1 MPQGVYVDSRNNVRV
16 VEVGPPGPPGFGGS
30 GGGPSGPSEL
40 LPITM
45 SRLVPFVGW
54 SQMSVP
60 FNTMAWFGH
69 RIGLAFASMPIMG
82 YAAETIMTPAPIYTA
97 RVAETLNFKI
107 SAFGANFED
116 DTFPEGAK
124 LRVVMV
130 SRMINGDDPHTETI
144 LGTRDLGSLS
154 FASPPGADV
163 DFEEIIDEYTMQFEI
178 ELAANEAIG
187 AFRMDVLTE
196 DEAPWPDDDFFNT
209 LGLLRTS
216 LWKGSPDAK
225 AQVNP
230 YLASTWLGQQVTTAM
245 ATAYN
250 MSVVNGTVM
259 LATGSGLIGTA
270 IDLDEVEGVTSPG
283 NATFMLE
290 PFEDEA
296 DPDGVSVRWRA
307 SRLAVDSPPV
317 AGTDVLRL
325 IDVPDFTSDGLR
337 MLVPSV
343 NKQSVAE
350 GTVVNPGEAG
360 IYEITDLDGTMSS
373 FSFSWGNVP
382 AGFVAAPLVVVHGP
396 STGMNNIVVNGSDST
411 AVSHVISA
419 GEKWV
424 IKSLVSHKD
433 PSESPD
439 VGVVSVDFIKIQS
452 APSVLAEYPE
462 VPKTRLSSVG
472 LAGGKVPIDASV
484 AWLDVAD
491 GSEIEFENP
500 GEGKYAIFEFQYTTG
515 ASGEG
520 YRIENANHYQGGTT
534 ASPGTMLANSL
545 YHWRVMVVGTESGPP
560 ASDFAGI
567 DVP

>member
-40 LPITM
+40 LPLTM

-54 SQMSVP
+54 TQIGMP
-60 FNTMAWFGH
+60 FNTVAWFGY
-69 RIGLAFASMPIMG
+69 RLGVAFASMPIIG
-82 YAAETIMTPAPIYTA
+82 QVAETVMPAPIYTA
-97 RVAETLNFKI
+97 RVAETLNFKV
-107 SAFGANFED
+107 SAFGANFTND
-116 DTFPEGAK
+116 IFPEGAK
-124 LRVVMV
+124 LRLVMT
-130 SRMINGDDPHTETI
+130 SWSPGAQPAETI
-144 LGTRDLGSLS
+144 LGTRNLGTLD
-154 FASPPGADV
+154 FTGPPGADI
-163 DFEEIIDEYTMQFEI
+163 DFEELIDEYTMQFEI
-178 ELAANEAIG
+178 ELAANETILAL
-187 AFRMDVLTE
+187 RMDVLTE
-196 DEAPWPDDDFFNT
+196 DEEPWPDDDVTNT
-209 LGLLRTS
+209 LALIRTS
-216 LWKGSPDAK
+216 LWRGSPDAK

-230 YLASTWLGQQVTTAM
+230 YLASTWLGQQFTTAM
-245 ATAYN
+245 GTVYN
-250 MSVVNGTVM
+250 TSLINGTVM
-259 LATGSGLIGTA
+259 LAIGSGLIGTA
-270 IDLDEVEGVTSPG
+270 IDLDEVEGVTPLG
-283 NATFMLE
+283 NATFMFE
-290 PFEDEA
+290 PFEDEE

-307 SRLAVDSPPV
+307 SRLAVDAPPV

-325 IDVPDFTSDGLR
+325 MDVPDFTPDGLR

-360 IYEITDLDGTMSS
+360 IYEISDLDGSMSS
-373 FSFSWGNVP
+373 FSFSWGNVA
-382 AGFVAAPLVVVHGP
+382 AGFVATPLVVVHGP

-411 AVSHVISA
+411 AVSRVISA

-439 VGVVSVDFIKIQS
+439 VGVISVDFIKIQS
-452 APSVLAEYPE
+452 APSVVAEYPE
-462 VPKTRLSSVG
+462 VPKTRLSSVA
-472 LAGGKVPIDASV
+472 LEGGKVPIDASV

-520 YRIENANHYQGGTT
+520 YRIENANHYPGGTT
-534 ASPGTMLANSL
+534 ASPGTMLANSF

>member
-40 LPITM
+40 LPLTM

-54 SQMSVP
+54 SQMGMP

-69 RIGLAFASMPIMG
+69 RIGLAFASIPIIG
-82 YAAETIMTPAPIYTA
+82 QVAETIMVPAPIYTA
-97 RVAETLNFKI
+97 RVAETLNFNV
-107 SAFGANFED
+107 SAFGFNFEG

-124 LRVVMV
+124 LRVVMA
-130 SRMINGDDPHTETI
+130 SKLINGGAITETI
-144 LGTRDLGSLS
+144 LGTRDLGSANS
-154 FASPPGADV
+154 DGPPGADV
-163 DFEEIIDEYTMQFEI
+163 DFEEFIDEYTMQFEI
-178 ELAANEAIG
+178 ELAANEAII

-230 YLASTWLGQQVTTAM
+230 YLASTWLGQQITTAM
-245 ATAYN
+245 GTAYT
-250 MSVVNGTVM
+250 SSLINGTVM

-270 IDLDEVEGVTSPG
+270 IDLDEVEGVTSLG

-296 DPDGVSVRWRA
+296 DPDGTSVRWRA

-325 IDVPDFTSDGLR
+325 MDVPDFTPDGLR

-350 GTVVNPGEAG
+350 DTVVNPGEAG
-360 IYEITDLDGTMSS
+360 IYEISDLDGSMSS
-373 FSFSWGNVP
+373 FSFSWGNVA

-396 STGMNNIVVNGSDST
+396 STGMNNIIVNGSGST
-411 AVSHVISA
+411 SVSQVISA
-419 GEKWV
+419 GEKWI

-452 APSVLAEYPE
+452 APSVVTEYPE
-462 VPKTRLSSVG
+462 VPKTRLSSVA
-472 LAGGKVPIDASV
+472 LEDGKVPIDAAV

-520 YRIENANHYQGGTT
+520 YRIENANHYPGGTT
-534 ASPGTMLANSL
+534 ASPGTMLANSF